1 MDKQQSKQSSV
12 EQQKMDVLRQ
22 LVTIMT
28 DKDMPLERRYNAKQS
43 LLKIGNHS
51 IVGILRES
59 LEKTQDDT
67 ILTDIIEVLGF
78 LPLTPDIADTL
89 LMLLWCQ
96 SPAVRQSAIRALSQV
111 GDSKAASV
119 LSVIVADSQNPDTI
133 FDAKDGQ
140 LAKQSRD
147 RIILRLDN

>member
-1 MDKQQSKQSSV
+1 MDKQQSKQSSA

-28 DKDMPLERRYNAKQS
+28 DKDMPSERRYNAKQS
-43 LLKIGNHS
+43 LLKIGNLS
-51 IVGILRES
+51 IVGMLREI
-59 LEKTQDDT
+59 LEENQDDT
-67 ILTDIIEVLGF
+67 ILTDTIDVLGF

-96 SPAVRQSAIRALSQV
+96 SPAVREAAIRALSQI

-119 LSVIVADSQNPDTI
+119 LSVIVVDSQNPDTI
-133 FDAKDGQ
+133 FDAKDGE
-140 LAKQSRD
+140 LAKQSRNK
-147 RIILRLDN
+147 ILFRNG